1 MEWMWQ
7 RESHRASS
15 DWQRESGRLMLP
27 SPKSASVARACSRSI
42 SADGDS
48 SLSTCMLLLI
58 AGEKEDARAKTPK
71 DRGTACEGQQAE
83 NGLVLIGSTVC
94 VHRE

>member
-1 MEWMWQ
+1 MRVM
-7 RESHRASS
+7 RPKESHRASS
-15 DWQRESGRLMLP
+15 DWQRESGKLMLP
-27 SPKSASVARACSRSI
+27 RPKSARVARACSRSI

-71 DRGTACEGQQAE
+71 DRGTACERQQAE
-83 NGLVLIGSTVC
+83 KGLVLIGSTVC
-94 VHRE
+94 VHKE